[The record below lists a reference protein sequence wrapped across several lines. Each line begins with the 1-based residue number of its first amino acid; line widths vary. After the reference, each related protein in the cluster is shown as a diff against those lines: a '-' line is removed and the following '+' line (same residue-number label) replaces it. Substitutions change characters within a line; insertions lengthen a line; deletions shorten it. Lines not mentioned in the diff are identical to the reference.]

1 MRAGV
6 NRRADP
12 RQGRVLRKVEEVII
26 CVPSLFR

>member
-12 RQGRVLRKVEEVII
+12 VPARILRKVEEVII